1 MFSKKKGSTKIDS
14 LIGQGTT
21 VTGDV
26 KFAGGLRVD
35 GVIIGNVS
43 MADEKTGTLVV
54 SEKARIEGKVT
65 CSHLILNGEIR
76 GPIEVSHYV
85 ELQAK
90 SKIVGDLAYKTLE
103 MHPGAIIEGHLVHVH
118 NGKRE
123 EVAAADV
130 PRVEA
135 KSAQ

>member
-1 MFSKKKGSTKIDS
+1 MFNKKKGSTKIDS

-21 VTGDV
+21 LKGDV
-26 KFAGGLRVD
+26 SFAGGLRVD

-43 MADEKTGTLVV
+43 MADEKNGTLVV
-54 SEKARIEGKVT
+54 SEKARIEGKVS

-85 ELQAK
+85 ELQTK
-90 SKIVGDLAYKTLE
+90 SRVIGDLAYKTLE
-103 MHPGAIIEGHLVHVH
+103 MHPGAVIEGHLLHVH

-123 EVAAADV
+123 EVSPDDV
-130 PRVEA
+130 PRTEA
-135 KSAQ
+135 TPA

>member
-1 MFSKKKGSTKIDS
+1 MFNKKKGSTKIDS

-21 VTGDV
+21 LTGDV
-26 KFAGGLRVD
+26 SFAGGLRVD

-43 MADEKTGTLVV
+43 MADEKNGTLVV
-54 SEKARIEGKVT
+54 SEKARIEGKVI

-90 SKIVGDLAYKTLE
+90 SRIVGDLSYKTLE
-103 MHPGAIIEGHLVHVH
+103 MHPGAIIEGRLVHVH

-123 EVAAADV
+123 EVAADSV
-130 PRVEA
+130 PRTEPKTA
-135 KSAQ
+135 